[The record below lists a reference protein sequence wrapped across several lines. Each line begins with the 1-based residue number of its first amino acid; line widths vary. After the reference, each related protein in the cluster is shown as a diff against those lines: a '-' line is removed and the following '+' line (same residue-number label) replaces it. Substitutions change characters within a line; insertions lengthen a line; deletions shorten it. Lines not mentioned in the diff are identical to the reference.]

1 MLNKMSL
8 ILMLSLSISISH
20 ANENKDNA
28 AKKSPINEMLKHHVP
43 TIIVKGIGTVKVGDA
58 LIHKSIGR
66 GIAIGLYKR
75 NGIDWVAFEINGTIT
90 FVNLTAKY
98 FKPL

>member
-1 MLNKMSL
+1 MLNKITL
-8 ILMLSLSISISH
+8 ILILLLSISISH
-20 ANENKDNA
+20 ANENKDNT

-43 TIIVKGIGTVKVGDA
+43 TIIVKGIGTIKIGDV

-66 GIAIGLYKR
+66 CIARGLYKR
-75 NGIDWVAFEINGTIT
+75 NGIDWVAFEINGTIS